1 MRHKHGYRKLGVD
14 SAHRKAM
21 LRNLATSLITH
32 ERITTTVPRAK
43 ELRKVVERMITLG
56 KKGELH
62 HRRAAG
68 GYLFEKDAVAKVF
81 SDLALRFKDRKG
93 GYTRIVKRGVRAGDN
108 AKMALIEFVD
118 YELGQKK
125 EAPATPV

>member
-14 SAHRKAM
+14 GAHRKAM

-32 ERITTTVPRAK
+32 ERIITTVPRAK

-62 HRRAAG
+62 QRRAAA

-81 SDLALRFKDRKG
+81 GDLAARFKDRKG
-93 GYTRIVKRGVRAGDN
+93 GYTRILKTGVRSGDN
-108 AKMALIEFVD
+108 ASMALIELVD
-118 YELGQKK
+118 FELGSVKK
-125 EAPATPV
+125 

>member
-56 KKGELH
+56 KKGELS

-81 SDLALRFKDRKG
+81 GDLATRFKDRKG

-108 AKMALIEFVD
+108 AALALIEFVD
-118 YELGQKK
+118 YELGQNK
-125 EAPATPV
+125 EAPKA

>member
-14 SAHRKAM
+14 GAHRKAM
-21 LRNLATSLITH
+21 LRNLATSLINH
-32 ERITTTVPRAK
+32 ERIVTTVPRAK

-62 HRRAAG
+62 NRRAAA

-81 SDLALRFKDRKG
+81 GDLATRFKDRKG
-93 GYTRIVKRGVRAGDN
+93 GYTRILKTGLRAGDN
-108 AKMALIEFVD
+108 ASMALIEFVD
-118 YELGQKK
+118 FELGAEKK
-125 EAPATPV
+125 

>member
-14 SAHRKAM
+14 GAHRKAM

-32 ERITTTVPRAK
+32 ERIITTVPRAK
-43 ELRKVVERMITLG
+43 ELRKVVEKMITLG

-62 HRRAAG
+62 NRRAAA

-81 SDLALRFKDRKG
+81 GDLATRFKDRKG
-93 GYTRIVKRGVRAGDN
+93 GYTRILKTGVRAGDN
-108 AKMALIEFVD
+108 ASMALIELVD
-118 YELGQKK
+118 FELGAKK
-125 EAPATPV
+125 

>member
-14 SAHRKAM
+14 GAHRKAM

-32 ERITTTVPRAK
+32 ERIITTVPRAK

-62 HRRAAG
+62 QRRAAA

-81 SDLALRFKDRKG
+81 GDLATRFKDRKG
-93 GYTRIVKRGVRAGDN
+93 GYTRILKTGVRAGDN
-108 AKMALIEFVD
+108 ASMALIELVD
-118 YELGQKK
+118 FELGADKK
-125 EAPATPV
+125 

>member
-14 SAHRKAM
+14 GAHRKAM

-32 ERITTTVPRAK
+32 ERIVTTVPRAK

-62 HRRAAG
+62 NRRAAA

-81 SDLALRFKDRKG
+81 GDLATRFKDRKG
-93 GYTRIVKRGVRAGDN
+93 GYTRILKTGLRAGDN
-108 AKMALIEFVD
+108 ASMALIEFVD
-118 YELGQKK
+118 FELGAEKK
-125 EAPATPV
+125 